1 MPRNFSP
8 FVARQYWR
16 KRWAPRDRFR
26 APSGG
31 NGAFASGASRVSW
44 INGNHRHSL
53 MHGAVGSSLY
63 APRGAWIASGA
74 PAPCKAAASSVRT
87 ACSAS
92 LPRSPPSPK
101 KAPSFAA
108 WATFWVISSTQRL

>member
-1 MPRNFSP
+1 VPRNFSP

-44 INGNHRHSL
+44 INGNHLQMRRLRGRNFFRSL
-53 MHGAVGSSLY
+53 
-63 APRGAWIASGA
+63 ASELDV
-74 PAPCKAAASSVRT
+74 K
-87 ACSAS
+87 
-92 LPRSPPSPK
+92 
-101 KAPSFAA
+101 
-108 WATFWVISSTQRL
+108 